1 MKDLIKD
8 IILSFQRQFQQLSP
22 FPRSLD
28 VPVHLSKDKAITIYG
43 PRRAGKTY
51 YLFYLISKHLK
62 AGTWKIEDIIYV
74 NFEDNRLLD
83 LKASDL
89 DLILNSYYELFPENI
104 PVLFL
109 DEIQNIENWSKW
121 IRKLVD
127 LKYPV
132 FITGSNARLLSREI
146 ATELRGRTLSFMLLP
161 LSFKEFLAFNHENVQ
176 PNDRYDSKQ
185 RATLLH
191 WLDRYLEQG
200 GFPET
205 LHLSNIER
213 QWVLQEYIN
222 SIVFRDIAERY
233 AIKNTYMLKFLI
245 NYILENYATLF
256 SVNKLYNFLKSGGIR
271 TSKDSLYNYFALL
284 EESMFVFTI
293 SKFSRSIKERELYQ
307 KKVYL
312 PDLGY
317 TTIFKHS
324 KNIGRVFENFI
335 FNELLRKYSEIYF
348 YRNNYECDF
357 ILMKENLPI
366 PLQVSYELKE
376 HQPSGSYQREINS
389 LLKTME
395 KLNADTG
402 YIITN
407 HETQII
413 EAGDRKISIISAI
426 DFLLFDVI

>member
-43 PRRAGKTY
+43 PRRAGKTF
-51 YLFYLISKHLK
+51 YLFWLISKQLK
-62 AGTWKIEDIIYV
+62 EGTWKIEDIIYV
-74 NFEDNRLLD
+74 NFEDNRLLN
-83 LKASDL
+83 LKATNL
-89 DLILNSYYELFPENI
+89 DLILNSYYELFPENK

-127 LKYPV
+127 LKYQV

-161 LSFKEFLAFNHENVQ
+161 LSFKEFLAFNHENVHN
-176 PNDRYDSKQ
+176 NDRYDSKK

-191 WLDRYLEQG
+191 WLDRYLKQG

-245 NYILENYATLF
+245 NYILENYANLF
-256 SVNKLYNFLKSGGIR
+256 SINKLYNFLKSSGIR
-271 TSKDSLYNYFALL
+271 TSKDSLYNYFTML
-284 EESMFVFTI
+284 EESMFAFTI
-293 SKFSRSIKERELYQ
+293 SKFSRAIKERELYQ

-335 FNELLRKYSEIYF
+335 FNELVRKYSEIYF
-348 YRNNYECDF
+348 YRSNYECDF

-376 HQPSGSYQREINS
+376 HQPSGTYQREINS

-395 KLNADTG
+395 KLNTGKG
-402 YIITN
+402 YIITHN
-407 HETQII
+407 ETKEI
-413 EAGDRKISIISAI
+413 ESGSKKISIISVI
-426 DFLLFDVI
+426 DFLLFYMI

>member
-43 PRRAGKTY
+43 PRRAGKTF
-51 YLFYLISKHLK
+51 YLFWLISKQLK
-62 AGTWKIEDIIYV
+62 EGTWKIEDIIYV
-74 NFEDNRLLD
+74 NFEDNRLLN
-83 LKASDL
+83 LKATNL
-89 DLILNSYYELFPENI
+89 DLILNSYYELFPENK

-127 LKYPV
+127 LKYQV

-161 LSFKEFLAFNHENVQ
+161 LSFKEFLAFNHENVHN
-176 PNDRYDSKQ
+176 NDRYDSKK

-191 WLDRYLEQG
+191 WLDRYLKQG

-245 NYILENYATLF
+245 NYILENYANLF
-256 SVNKLYNFLKSGGIR
+256 SINKLYNFLKSSGIR
-271 TSKDSLYNYFALL
+271 TSKDSLYNYFTML
-284 EESMFVFTI
+284 EESMFAFTI
-293 SKFSRSIKERELYQ
+293 SKFSRAIKERELYQ

-335 FNELLRKYSEIYF
+335 FNELVRKYSEIYF

-376 HQPSGSYQREINS
+376 HQPSGTYQREINS

-395 KLNADTG
+395 KLNTGKG
-402 YIITN
+402 YIITHN
-407 HETQII
+407 ETKEI
-413 EAGDRKISIISAI
+413 ESGSKKISIISVI
-426 DFLLFDVI
+426 DFLLFYMI